1 MEHCMVWC
9 KHGCCALSRR
19 VSSSFC
25 CQGIPGN
32 YHNCR
37 SPPRRRRGVLRFW
50 QRVKPSLRGH
60 GDIRISHTNDS
71 LPECCNIAITLITP
85 ALPLTKKSQIALH
98 LKRAHDGVPCDQ
110 TKGRNSQDLWIG
122 VLRCGGKIS
131 CRKGTKLSERSGT
144 PADDP
149 FSGRHP
155 TSHERRSGLPWDASY
170 HDGPAPW
177 DIGLPPPSTV
187 SVAFPGGTALGRIV
201 PRRPCALGYWPAAAS
216 NSACGIRARIRRSGA
231 RCGLRD
237 RRERSSR
244 RLAGIV
250 GSGR

>member
-25 CQGIPGN
+25 WQGIPGN

-131 CRKGTKLSERSGT
+131 CREGTKLSERSGT
-144 PADDP
+144 LADDP
-149 FSGRHP
+149 FRGRHP
-155 TSHERRSGLPWDASY
+155 TSHERRSVFPRGSTPDGIADLAGNVLEWVADWYDESEKFGVVRGGSWYYNSSVQRAS
-170 HDGPAPW
+170 
-177 DIGLPPPSTV
+177 
-187 SVAFPGGTALGRIV
+187 
-201 PRRPCALGYWPAAAS
+201 C
-216 NSACGIRARIRRSGA
+216 
-231 RCGLRD
+231 RD
-237 RRERSSR
+237 RVRPGVRNGFIGFRCARE
-244 RLAGIV
+244 V
-250 GSGR
+250 FP